1 MDEGITE
8 PSTVT
13 GGGDNRTIYLHT
25 MVEGIAGP
33 YSIQQLR
40 VVEGSTEPFIVVE
53 ED

>member
-1 MDEGITE
+1 
-8 PSTVT
+8 
-13 GGGDNRTIYLHT
+13 

-53 ED
+53 EDLKKQWLWG